1 MATSFWCLA
10 LLIALSPFSSRCRW
24 SRFDRSVP
32 SERCL
37 EAHCRPPVVIWH
49 PRECLFRRRL
59 SPAGHVTHFDI
70 RILPESSWL
79 ILNQGLLWFCYGFA
93 MVLLGPRMI
102 VYSASATKWDPGS
115 LRPQTRPTCRK
126 RNKSCETACQ
136 CELWMNYHVSCLCNS
151 LHGTRWYRCVIHVIH
166 VMHSAYFSIRSV
178 PVSLGIHKVE
188 PFFAHLWYLWY
199 LCSWCSCSLPTSSSI
214 FIFGGLSSIHICIFF
229 RTSPNISE
237 SQLLLGAPILRIQT
251 HCIFQG
257 PGESCQATSSHV
269 RMWWMCDGVC
279 DDVCDG
285 VMNFWMSSQLAYDS
299 YDWCLDSK
307 AAALFDL
314 GFPPHSSF
322 KVAQICL
329 APWLCR
335 VHQ

>member
-1 MATSFWCLA
+1 MV
-10 LLIALSPFSSRCRW
+10 LLWF
-24 SRFDRSVP
+24 
-32 SERCL
+32 
-37 EAHCRPPVVIWH
+37 
-49 PRECLFRRRL
+49 
-59 SPAGHVTHFDI
+59 
-70 RILPESSWL
+70 
-79 ILNQGLLWFCYGFA
+79 LLWFCLDPGWLFTLQA
-93 MVLLGPRMI
+93 QQSEIPDPCGLKRDQLV
-102 VYSASATKWDPGS
+102 ASATNPAKQRVS
-115 LRPQTRPTCRK
+115 V
-126 RNKSCETACQ
+126 NS
-136 CELWMNYHVSCLCNS
+136 WMNYHVSCLCNS